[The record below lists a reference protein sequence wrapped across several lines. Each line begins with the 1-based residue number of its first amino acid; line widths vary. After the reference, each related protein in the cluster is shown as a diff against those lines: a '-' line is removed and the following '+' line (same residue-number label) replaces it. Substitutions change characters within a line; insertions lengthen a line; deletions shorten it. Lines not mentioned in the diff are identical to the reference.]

1 MLNKLIYL
9 CFTLASS
16 VYADSAY
23 DLYLEHNNGSYLN
36 SSDLNTLQKLEQKDK
51 VGIDGMGLNGTIA
64 NPGEVV
70 FSYGASRAIVVC
82 SMLELCDIALEA
94 GEKVN
99 SVQIG
104 DSARWQVSSAISG
117 SGEFSVYHLVVKPLD
132 NGLKTSLLIT
142 TDRRSYHLQLKSS
155 HKGFMPQVRFIYPNS
170 SLEELNQSF
179 KNNKQ
184 IASNN
189 IQAKHKAIVS
199 ENLNFNYAFEGD
211 RHIMPK
217 VVYHDGKRT
226 YIELNPKFRA
236 HKLPALLIVEQEG
249 GLFTKSKEYISN
261 YRIINNK
268 YVVDGVVL
276 RARLIL
282 GDNGENYSV
291 DIVYKE
297 R

>member
-1 MLNKLIYL
+1 
-9 CFTLASS
+9 
-16 VYADSAY
+16 
-23 DLYLEHNNGSYLN
+23 
-36 SSDLNTLQKLEQKDK
+36 
-51 VGIDGMGLNGTIA
+51 
-64 NPGEVV
+64 
-70 FSYGASRAIVVC
+70 
-82 SMLELCDIALEA
+82 
-94 GEKVN
+94 
-99 SVQIG
+99 
-104 DSARWQVSSAISG
+104 
-117 SGEFSVYHLVVKPLD
+117 
-132 NGLKTSLLIT
+132 
-142 TDRRSYHLQLKSS
+142 
-155 HKGFMPQVRFIYPNS
+155 
-170 SLEELNQSF
+170 
-179 KNNKQ
+179 
-184 IASNN
+184 
-189 IQAKHKAIVS
+189 
-199 ENLNFNYAFEGD
+199 
-211 RHIMPK
+211 MPK